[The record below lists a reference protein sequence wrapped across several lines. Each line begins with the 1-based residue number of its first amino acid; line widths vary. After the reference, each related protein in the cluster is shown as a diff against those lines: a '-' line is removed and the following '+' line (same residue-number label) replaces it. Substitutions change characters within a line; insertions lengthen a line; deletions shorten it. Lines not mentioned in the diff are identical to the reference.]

1 MTQIYEGVHWTSSDI
16 ELLPDNGNRYEI
28 IIGELFVTRAPHW
41 KHQKACNNICTE
53 LTLWS
58 RKTGLGEA
66 VTTPGIV
73 FTDADNVIP
82 DVVWISNQRLA
93 TLLDNDGHL
102 TGAPELVIEVL
113 SAGGE
118 NERRDKEVKLKLY
131 ASRGVQEYWIID
143 WRLQQ
148 VEIYQREKAT
158 LILVKTLFTN
168 DELTS
173 PLFPNFVCIVGS
185 LFV

>member
-1 MTQIYEGVHWTSSDI
+1 M
-16 ELLPDNGNRYEI
+16 
-28 IIGELFVTRAPHW
+28 
-41 KHQKACNNICTE
+41 
-53 LTLWS
+53 
-58 RKTGLGEA
+58 
-66 VTTPGIV
+66 
-73 FTDADNVIP
+73 
-82 DVVWISNQRLA
+82 VWISNQRLA